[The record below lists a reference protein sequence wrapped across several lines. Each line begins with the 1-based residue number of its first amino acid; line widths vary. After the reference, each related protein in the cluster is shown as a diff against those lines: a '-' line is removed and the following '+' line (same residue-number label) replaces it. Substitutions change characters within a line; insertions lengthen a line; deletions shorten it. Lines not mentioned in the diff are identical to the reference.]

1 MDNLKNKIRQRVL
14 HRSSVKLQKKKKK
27 TEKLNFVLVYKN
39 QFFYS
44 IKKKQKN
51 KKKKKRKK
59 ERIQNPSRTKKKRSL
74 MPSFEAFEQVVEIL
88 LMMKRKYRIHGNKN
102 IYRTP

>member
-1 MDNLKNKIRQRVL
+1 
-14 HRSSVKLQKKKKK
+14 
-27 TEKLNFVLVYKN
+27 
-39 QFFYS
+39 
-44 IKKKQKN
+44 
-51 KKKKKRKK
+51 
-59 ERIQNPSRTKKKRSL
+59 